1 MHDALVKPLSTIK
14 PQSLLVKPLMMMK
27 LKFKSALVKPLTSMK
42 LQFKSLLVKP
52 LLMDFIHPKNL
63 Q

>member
-1 MHDALVKPLSTIK
+1 
-14 PQSLLVKPLMMMK
+14 VKPLMMMK